1 MKQVPAQLF
10 PIIKSDAQG
19 LILAL
24 LFMRDDELFGISEL
38 AKFAEVSVPTAM
50 REVDRLLAAHLVTE
64 KNFGRT
70 RAIQANSDHELYPSM
85 RKIIS
90 YTYGPAAVLPAALKK
105 IDGLEKAFIYGSWAA
120 RLSRVS
126 GPEPRDVDVI
136 LVGYMNRI
144 EAARAA
150 ADAERRL
157 DREVNVQFVSNSEW
171 EKGDSGFIKT
181 VKSRPLVEIPLD
193 ANI

>member
-1 MKQVPAQLF
+1 MKQAPAQLF

-70 RAIQANSDHELYPSM
+70 RAIQANSDHELYPSI